1 MQTIYRELRL
11 DFAEN
16 RTLQTIKVKQH
27 ENIVRELVI
36 SLWHNGEPIELN
48 SGDTAK
54 LNAGMRGAV
63 LADGQT
69 CIIDYDN
76 SHVHVPIDENLTVY
90 PGTVHCEILI
100 GHSPSVTKIYTATF
114 DLDVEPSTIDSSVIL
129 NPTSAASLSNFVQS
143 ATVRTIWSGTQA
155 QYNALSS
162 YSNSTLYV
170 ISG

>member
-36 SLWHNGEPIELN
+36 SLWHNGEPIELS
-48 SGDTAK
+48 SGDTAV
-54 LNAGMRGAV
+54 LNAGMSGAV

-69 CIIDYDN
+69 CTIDYDN

-114 DLDVEPSTIDSSVIL
+114 DLDVESSTIDSSVIL
-129 NPTSAASLSNFVQS
+129 DNASAASLSNFVQS
-143 ATVRTIWSGTQA
+143 TTVRTIWSGTQS
-155 QYNALSS
+155 QYNAIVTPSD
-162 YSNSTLYV
+162 STLYV

>member
-1 MQTIYRELRL
+1 MKTIYRELRL

-16 RTLQTIKVKQH
+16 KTLQTIKVKQH
-27 ENIVRELVI
+27 ENIGRELVV
-36 SLWHNGEPIELN
+36 SLWHNGEPIELS

-76 SHVHVPIDENLTVY
+76 SHVHVPIDDNITAY

-129 NPTSAASLSNFVQS
+129 DNASAASLSNFVQS
-143 ATVRTIWSGTQA
+143 TTVRTIWSGTQA
-155 QYNALSS
+155 QYNAIATP
-162 YSNSTLYV
+162 NDSTLYV